1 MKTRQQEIKCK
12 NGNLIYEFKFIADR
26 ASRSQYANKDFED
39 IEMEYAAQEIALPEI
54 GEIYRIGENQV
65 RKCLAAKISGF
76 RSKKVRIV
84 FGKDIK
90 RGAK

>member
-26 ASRSQYANKDFED
+26 DANKDFED